1 MNNQEI
7 LDNAPEGATLYAEFI
22 QSNLNTYAQKWGGE
36 FRFWDAE
43 LNEWAFEGWWLQSS
57 AKANFRSLADIERIT
72 ELEKQTVESFLN
84 SGFALPKRSKSDFY
98 APAYN
103 EAVQDMIAKLKEYI
117 NKDG

>member
-1 MNNQEI
+1 MNAQE
-7 LDNAPEGATLYAEFI
+7 LVAEAEGEI
-22 QSNLNTYAQKWGGE
+22 NV
-36 FRFWDAE
+36 
-43 LNEWAFEGWWLQSS
+43 FERPSRSTSIALVAMVKLQ
-57 AKANFRSLADIERIT
+57 ADRIA

-84 SGFALPKRSKSDFY
+84 SGFVLPKRSKSDFY

>member
-1 MNNQEI
+1 MNAQE
-7 LDNAPEGATLYAEFI
+7 LVAEAKDEINVFERP
-22 QSNLNTYAQKWGGE
+22 SRNTSIALVAMVK
-36 FRFWDAE
+36 
-43 LNEWAFEGWWLQSS
+43 LQ
-57 AKANFRSLADIERIT
+57 ADRIA

-84 SGFALPKRSKSDFY
+84 SGFVLPKRSKSDFY

>member
-1 MNNQEI
+1 MNSNQYKILAAKVYSQNKNWEFGVSQTTVVEI
-7 LDNAPEGATLYAEFI
+7 VSALKEAA
-22 QSNLNTYAQKWGGE
+22 SNVG
-36 FRFWDAE
+36 
-43 LNEWAFEGWWLQSS
+43 
-57 AKANFRSLADIERIT
+57 RIA

-84 SGFALPKRSKSDFY
+84 SGFVLPKRSKSDFY